1 MSVESR
7 LKFQSPETSPAKQ
20 LSHKQAKWIGTSFK
34 MCKKQ
39 LKKKKKNTKRILH
52 TAHVAWSKPR
62 SSKIPNWFEKMLFT
76 PFFLEAEIFTLAAK
90 LKALACTPSEV
101 VTQASVSTV
110 RGNNIFF
117 FFLKIHLKLGSC
129 WTSWRNHFYV
139 SENVLWTKKLHPT
152 FRTEHGAEQLMTES
166 FLFVVGFV
174 L

>member
-39 LKKKKKNTKRILH
+39 LEKIKNTKRILH

-117 FFLKIHLKLGSC
+117 FFKKSTWSLGHAGQAGGTIFMFPKMFCGRWNFTRLSI
-129 WTSWRNHFYV
+129 S
-139 SENVLWTKKLHPT
+139 
-152 FRTEHGAEQLMTES
+152 TELS
-166 FLFVVGFV
+166 N
-174 L
+174 